1 MSKSL
6 AEDLDEAFERC
17 RDMDASLSERL
28 QALAQTVGQLRS
40 AVCRDRG
47 SADIAASGERR
58 RSDCAAARRSNA
70 AFSSTG

>member
-28 QALAQTVGQLRS
+28 QALAQTVGQLS
-40 AVCRDRG
+40 PPFAETVDRL
-47 SADIAASGERR
+47 ILRLR
-58 RSDCAAARRSNA
+58 QCAAARRSNA